1 MKCRLYA
8 ENGTLLPTS
17 YTMSDTFNDAS
28 RLVNDKTYL
37 DAVIRG
43 LLTQPSQSVDQN
55 VDDSLWNRL
64 FRYKKNLFLTIKYFN
79 IIGP

>member
-1 MKCRLYA
+1 MLLVIFSQRLYA
-8 ENGTLLPTS
+8 EDGSLLNTS
-17 YTMSDTFNDAS
+17 YTMSDTFNDPS
-28 RLVNDKTYL
+28 RIVTDKTYF

-64 FRYKKNLFLTIKYFN
+64 FR
-79 IIGP
+79 

>member
-1 MKCRLYA
+1 MIEDRCDICILLIIFSQRLYA
-8 ENGTLLPTS
+8 EDGSLLNTS
-17 YTMSDTFNDAS
+17 YTMSDTFNDPS
-28 RLVNDKTYL
+28 RIVTDKTYF

-64 FRYKKNLFLTIKYFN
+64 FR
-79 IIGP
+79 